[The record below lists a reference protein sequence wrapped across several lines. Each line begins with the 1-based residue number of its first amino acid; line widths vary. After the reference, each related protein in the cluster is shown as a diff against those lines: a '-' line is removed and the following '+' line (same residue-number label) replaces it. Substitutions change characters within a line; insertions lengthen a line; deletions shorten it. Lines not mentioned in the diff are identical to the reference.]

1 MANILAA
8 LSSSHTSSWPF
19 IVVIWC
25 APQSNK
31 SSRAMRTELFTSRC
45 VKTEASADRT
55 SFTIFAFD
63 EGRTLPN
70 LLGYLWSR
78 RCPVHASESWP
89 VFFRSIGRPFI
100 FSAPF
105 WMTSQFRC
113 AKDAALCIA
122 KNNISPLKCRTHFP
136 NLRLLLVNSI
146 FSFWSSW
153 KVVELSSKF
162 RVHVWWEGIRTFR
175 THGRF
180 VRRRFVPKVEM
191 IRTQS

>member
-1 MANILAA
+1 MAA

-113 AKDAALCIA
+113 AKDAASCIA
-122 KNNISPLKCRTHFP
+122 VWQYTIGIFIYSNNQKTIFPLWNAERTSLISDYY
-136 NLRLLLVNSI
+136 
-146 FSFWSSW
+146 
-153 KVVELSSKF
+153 
-162 RVHVWWEGIRTFR
+162 
-175 THGRF
+175 
-180 VRRRFVPKVEM
+180 
-191 IRTQS
+191 